1 MACTI
6 TISGRGI
13 PCRDAIGGVKRAW
26 IGTFA
31 DGIFGNPTAGALTD
45 STAAKIVY
53 GFDLV
58 KNASQL
64 TQTINAEV
72 ATGSVFYS
80 QVFECTIPKMEAGV
94 NAEIADL
101 VKGHLIVIVETLN
114 GDKVILGHTNGC
126 LVTGG
131 TFVTGTNPG
140 DLYGYTLTFT
150 AEEKIPAPFLTGTQ
164 TLLTF
169 TAGN

>member
-1 MACTI
+1 MACSI

-31 DGIFGNPTAGALTD
+31 DGLFGNPTAGALTD
-45 STAAKIVY
+45 TTAAKIVY

-58 KNASQL
+58 KNAASL
-64 TQTINAEV
+64 TTTINADA
-72 ATGSVFYS
+72 ATGNVFYS

-101 VKGHLIVIVETLN
+101 VKGHLLVIVETLN
-114 GDKVILGHTNGC
+114 GDKLVLGHTNGS

-131 TFVTGTNPG
+131 TFVTGANPG

-150 AEEKIPAPFLTGTQ
+150 AEEKTPPPFLTGTQ
-164 TLLTF
+164 TNLTF